1 MDAAKALI
9 RQSGL
14 DPMAFCKI
22 SNQCFIEN
30 DPKSMKGRLEA
41 KREKDDAKKRET
53 PFWYLGQNFF
63 RATEAVAGE
72 LADWFDD
79 PAILSEWLV
88 SQQVKM
94 IQEQPFVSSR
104 FQIFLPRFL
113 PKCTVVSQYD
123 LTIISVQENLNYSR
137 IDLFLLFLFLSFLI
151 FFLFFLFRP

>member
-1 MDAAKALI
+1 MNISLKSLKYCDILILGAFLYSRTHTLSPAGMEAAKKLI
-9 RQSGL
+9 RESGL

-30 DPKSMKGRLEA
+30 DPKSVKGRLEA
-41 KREKDDAKKRET
+41 LRAKEEADKQST

-63 RATEAVAGE
+63 RATESIAGE

-94 IQEQPFVSSR
+94 IQEQPFVS
-104 FQIFLPRFL
+104 
-113 PKCTVVSQYD
+113 
-123 LTIISVQENLNYSR
+123 
-137 IDLFLLFLFLSFLI
+137 
-151 FFLFFLFRP
+151 